1 MRAWSS
7 IREILRSVTALVI
20 GILLA
25 GSLMYGLARLIRT
38 EGGATL
44 GKVAQLH
51 KAPGASKPQ
60 KSNHAKVT
68 FMPRVASLQKP
79 EPKPQLPK
87 PTEIPSGQV
96 VETARPSTQ
105 EVPLNARYLGR
116 YDMKVDR
123 EQKSMGHKSP
133 GRDLGKMHIENPSPL
148 ESPESTSKDPTQIP
162 QQRQKHV
169 KSSSGAPDRAVEAA
183 QPTENAGPAPLA
195 KPGHEAPQGS
205 LLTQSKSD
213 GLLLPSTSAGNVVHN
228 IQALSGNPGS
238 NDYLPD
244 VDNEGETN
252 LLNTRAFRY
261 WGFYQDLKERVA
273 RVWDPVQVMRSRD
286 PTGNRYGVRDRL
298 TTLHVVLDGEGAVK
312 RIAVAK
318 HSGLEFLDDEAQRAF
333 TAAGPFPNPPA
344 GLRNQN
350 GEIDIQFGF
359 LLELSSNR
367 FKFFRMPQ

>member
-7 IREILRSVTALVI
+7 IRGTLRS
-20 GILLA
+20 LLA
-25 GSLMYGLARLIRT
+25 FLIGALAAALLMFGLARLVHI
-38 EGGATL
+38 EGGTAAGHL
-44 GKVAQLH
+44 AQAL
-51 KAPGASKPQ
+51 KTPGPARQ
-60 KSNHAKVT
+60 RAAVRAKVT
-68 FMPRVASLQKP
+68 FMPRVARQDKP

-105 EVPLNARYLGR
+105 EVPMNARYLGR
-116 YDMKVDR
+116 YDMKVAR
-123 EQKSMGHKSP
+123 EQKSLGHKRA
-133 GRDLGKMHIENPSPL
+133 GRDLGKVHIADPSPL
-148 ESPESTSKDPTQIP
+148 ESPESTSVEPTQIP
-162 QQRQKHV
+162 KQRSRHARTATR
-169 KSSSGAPDRAVEAA
+169 SPDQAVAEAT
-183 QPTENAGPAPLA
+183 PTDHAGPAPQTKLS
-195 KPGHEAPQGS
+195 GEATQGS
-205 LLTQSKSD
+205 VLTQNKSE
-213 GLLLPSTSAGNVVHN
+213 GLLLPATSPGNVAHN

-261 WGFYQDLKERVA
+261 WGFYQDLKDRVA

-318 HSGLEFLDDEAQRAF
+318 QSGLEFLDDEAQRAF
-333 TAAGPFPNPPA
+333 AAAGPFPNPPV